1 MKLLSAIRCPLSVV
15 LCLAVL
21 GLIRGETPRKQRTTD
36 NGQRTSEDV
45 QDVVFL
51 ADSRPV
57 LIRLH
62 LRLDGKPYLKAW
74 NAFMDE
80 LFALLDKNKDGVLNK
95 DEAAKAPP
103 PSAIFNSNAN
113 GFFAFGKPGGGGAG
127 DMDADGDGKVSR
139 AELAD
144 YYRKNGGAPFQL
156 IGGNGGAD
164 SVWAT
169 RAFLDVT
176 GLPGG
181 SSGSADALNKAL
193 LALLDTDK
201 DGKLSRKELAAAPA
215 RLLKK
220 DANDDEMVTSAEL
233 LGQASPAQGGYRL
246 LVSGSVAVPLT
257 ADSPFVTVTPGVSA
271 RALAKRLR
279 DKYGPKGKGG
289 RLGRKELGLDAATFK
304 LLDADEDGQLD
315 AEELAR
321 FTQRPPDVE
330 LTVRLGKDGGVG
342 VTEVKGRPLPAGI
355 KVKVEKAPAVGGMP
369 LPAPPFKLKLKGYK
383 AAPPA
388 DHVGGRPRDM
398 VTLAVGNTHVEL
410 RLASGNAGGI
420 TYFPD
425 TEQFYKM
432 QFSAIDKDNNG
443 YLDANE
449 ARRSFF
455 GSLFKLMDADGDGKL
470 YLKEVLAYV
479 RMQKVLKEKASA
491 CCLTLSVSDQGRGLF
506 DLLDTNGDGR
516 LSVREMRNAIKLI
529 DRLDRNGDGK
539 IDRGEIPRRYAL
551 DARRGPADGGS
562 QVFAITTA
570 FGAPSRP
577 SAPQP
582 QKGPLWFRKMDRN
595 GDGDVSRKEW
605 LGSEELFKKID
616 TDGDGLVSLE
626 EATKADALTAQAE
639 EVMVP

>member
-1 MKLLSAIRCPLSVV
+1 MRSLILLAALAATLLWLPAASAKDK
-15 LCLAVL
+15 AAA
-21 GLIRGETPRKQRTTD
+21 
-36 NGQRTSEDV
+36 DV
-45 QDVVFL
+45 QDIVFL

-62 LRLDGKPYLKAW
+62 LRLDGKPYLAVW

-80 LFALLDKNKDGVLNK
+80 LFASLDKNKDGVLDK
-95 DEAAKAPP
+95 TEAARAPLP
-103 PSAIFNSNAN
+103 QAIFSSG
-113 GFFAFGKPGGGGAG
+113 GFYGYGPLGGGPGAA
-127 DMDADGDGKVSR
+127 MKANRAGKVSR

-144 YYRKNGGAPFQL
+144 YYRRNGGSPFQL
-156 IGGNGGAD
+156 VGGNGGAD

-176 GLPGG
+176 GMPGG
-181 SSGSADALNKAL
+181 RSGSADALNKAL

-233 LGQASPAQGGYRL
+233 LGQAPPAQGGYQIV
-246 LVSGSVAVPLT
+246 VSGSYAAPLVP
-257 ADSPFVTVTPGVSA
+257 DSPFVTVTPGAST

-279 DKYGPKGKGG
+279 DKYAPKGKGG

-321 FTQRPPDVE
+321 FAQRPPDVE
-330 LTVRLGKDGGVG
+330 LAVSLGKGGGVAI
-342 VTEVKGRPLPAGI
+342 TEVKGRPAPAGI
-355 KVKVEKAPAVGGMP
+355 KVKVEKAPAVGGAP
-369 LPAPPFKLKLKGYK
+369 QPAPPFKRKLKGFR
-383 AAPPA
+383 ATPPA
-388 DHVGGRPRDM
+388 VPVGGRPRDM
-398 VTLAVGNTHVEL
+398 IALEVGNTHVEL
-410 RLASGNAGGI
+410 RLANGNAGGI

-432 QFSAIDKDNNG
+432 QFSAADKDNNG

-449 ARRSFF
+449 AQRSVF
-455 GSLFKLMDADGDGKL
+455 GSLFKQMDADGDGKL

-479 RMQKVLKEKASA
+479 RTQKVLKEKASA

-539 IDRGEIPRRYAL
+539 IETGEIPRRYAL
-551 DARRGPADGGS
+551 EARRGPAGGGGN
-562 QVFAITTA
+562 QVYAITTSY
-570 FGAPSRP
+570 GLPSRP
-577 SAPQP
+577 TAPQP
-582 QKGPLWFRKMDRN
+582 QKGPVWFRKMDRN

-616 TDGDGLVSLE
+616 TDGDGLISLE
-626 EATKADALTAQAE
+626 EATRADALMRKQKK
-639 EVMVP
+639 